1 MCSRCAFLT
10 THVLSQPRSQYSR
23 FAGADAAY
31 PEVMLWLGCK
41 KVTNR
46 YNYSDF
52 FMNLLAICGEEE
64 YNNQNN

>member
-1 MCSRCAFLT
+1 MRSRCAFLT
-10 THVLSQPRSQYSR
+10 THVLSQPRSQYAR

-31 PEVMLWLGCK
+31 PEVMLWL
-41 KVTNR
+41 
-46 YNYSDF
+46 DF